1 MRRFRRFRVPGGG
14 LLRWAVLFGAALL
27 LALKAA
33 DLILLGPIAAVAETE
48 ARARGISAVNRTLL
62 SSVGRSLK
70 HEDLVQYEKDQQGQI
85 VAYRVNTQ
93 LINQVASQAAEEVHK
108 EFRALGAD
116 PFQVPLGAM
125 TGSQLLGTTG
135 PRIPVR
141 MIPVGTV
148 AINIRE
154 EFKAQGINQ
163 TRHRIWLEATAKV
176 QVVLPLL
183 AREVEVSADVPVT
196 ETVIVGPVP
205 SGFFGQGEAGG
216 VTIPV
221 KP

>member
-1 MRRFRRFRVPGGG
+1 MRRFRRYRMPGGG
-14 LLRWAVLFGAALL
+14 VLRWAVLFGAVAYLM
-27 LALKAA
+27 LKAA
-33 DLILLGPIAAVAETE
+33 DLVLLGPIAAVAESE
-48 ARARGISAVNRTLL
+48 ARSRGISAVNRTLL

-70 HEDLVQYEKDQQGQI
+70 HDDLVIYEKDQQGQI

-93 LINQVASQAAEEVHK
+93 LISQVASLAAEEVHK
-108 EFRALGAD
+108 EFQALGSD

-135 PRIPVR
+135 PRISVK

-183 AREVEVSADVPVT
+183 AREVEVSANVPVT

-205 SGFFGQGEAGG
+205 SSFYGQGEAGG

>member
-1 MRRFRRFRVPGGG
+1 M
-14 LLRWAVLFGAALL
+14 LKWTVLFGA
-27 LALKAA
+27 LAFLSLRMA
-33 DLILLGPIAAVAETE
+33 DFILLGPIAAVAEAE
-48 ARARGISAVNRTLL
+48 ARSRGIGAVNRTLL
-62 SSVGRSLK
+62 SSVGQSLG
-70 HEDLVQYEKDQQGQI
+70 HDDLVRYEKDQQGQI

-93 LINQVASQAAEEVHK
+93 LINQVASRAAEEVHR
-108 EFRALGAD
+108 EFQALGTD

-135 PRIPVR
+135 PRISVK

-154 EFKAQGINQ
+154 EFKSQGINQ
-163 TRHRIWLEATAKV
+163 TRHRIWLEATARV

-183 AREVEVSADVPVT
+183 AREVVVVADVPVT

-205 SGFFGQGEAGG
+205 SSFFGQGGAGG